1 MSTTTPQAGI
11 PHSDAGSAGVTLP
24 RVVRSEWTKLWSLR
38 STRWSL
44 ALACIFM
51 LGLGPL
57 AAAIEMGR
65 WNQLS
70 FFERATIDPVAKG
83 VAGWNLAI
91 LAIGVLGVMTITG
104 EYATGSIRSTL
115 MAVPKRLPV
124 LWSKI
129 IVYGCV
135 TFVLILVTGLI
146 GYTVSQAIFSAHSL
160 GGHPID
166 VPFGQDSSVRV
177 VFGAVLFVTVTGIFC
192 MALGA
197 ILRATAGAI
206 ATYVAV
212 MFVIPPF
219 MGIFPQS
226 FQNAVDK
233 WLPLNAGEG
242 ITKVGP
248 QANMFSPW
256 GGFAIFCGYTVILVA
271 IGAYL
276 LKKRDA

>member
-1 MSTTTPQAGI
+1 MSATTPQVRI
-11 PHSDAGSAGVTLP
+11 PDGDAGTGGVTLP
-24 RVVRSEWTKLWSLR
+24 RVIHSEWTKLWSLR

-44 ALACIFM
+44 ALACVFM
-51 LGLGPL
+51 VGLGPL

-70 FFERATIDPVAKG
+70 FFERATIDPVGKG

-91 LAIGVLGVMTITG
+91 LAIGVLGVMTMTG

-124 LWSKI
+124 LWAKI
-129 IVYGCV
+129 LVYGAV
-135 TFVLILVTGLI
+135 SFVLILVTALI
-146 GYTVSQAIFSAHSL
+146 GYLISQAIFSQHHINVPL
-160 GGHPID
+160 GQG
-166 VPFGQDSSVRV
+166 SSVRV
-177 VFGAVLFVTVTGIFC
+177 VFGAVLFVSVTGIFC
-192 MALGA
+192 LALGA

-219 MGIFPQS
+219 MEIFPQS

-242 ITKVGP
+242 ITKIGTQP
-248 QANMFSPW
+248 NMFSPW
-256 GGFAIFCGYTVILVA
+256 GGFALFCGYTLVLVVV
-271 IGAYL
+271 GAYL
-276 LKKRDA
+276 LRRRDA